1 MTLVVLAVWAVL
13 PADLAVLF
21 GILDNRFAGI
31 KHALVRFVGMDN
43 RSFYVGC
50 PGLLK
55 KNRAA
60 HVSSRRF
67 DP

>member
-31 KHALVRFVGMDN
+31 KHDKKGVR
-43 RSFYVGC
+43 
-50 PGLLK
+50 
-55 KNRAA
+55 
-60 HVSSRRF
+60 
-67 DP
+67 